1 MHADIAALPASSRS
15 KSDLFLRV
23 LVGQAIAISPA
34 RSRKMTSYCSI
45 VWKGPVVSNLLDP
58 DYWETVWNKLIDPGF
73 WAEVWSKLI
82 DPDFWLTAWKTFSA
96 PEVTIPLIPLLLIA
110 LYLGVK
116 IKGAIE
122 ARKIKGMKAQ
132 MDAANERLLLA
143 NEQRTAGAAV
153 EREVETLRK
162 QVADLK
168 MRFETGAQHNDL
180 ATSVGAVTQTMAKL
194 SSANDEL
201 QHSFIKAGP
210 SVASST
216 TVLTTTP

>member
-1 MHADIAALPASSRS
+1 
-15 KSDLFLRV
+15 
-23 LVGQAIAISPA
+23 
-34 RSRKMTSYCSI
+34 MTSYCSI
-45 VWKGPVVSNLLDP
+45 IWEGPVVSNLLDP
-58 DYWETVWNKLIDPGF
+58 DYWVTVWNKLIDPGF
-73 WAEVWSKLI
+73 WVAVWSKLI

-96 PEVTIPLIPLLLIA
+96 PEVAIPLIPLLLIA

-132 MDAANERLLLA
+132 MDAANERSLLA

-153 EREVETLRK
+153 EREVATLRK

-168 MRFETGAQHNDL
+168 KRFETGAQHNDL
-180 ATSVGAVTQTMAKL
+180 ATSVAAVTQTMAKL

-201 QHSFIKAGP
+201 QRSFIKAGP
-210 SVASST
+210 SAASST